1 MRGGDA
7 IDHPPQPRFLERTV
21 SNVRFV
27 FRDMQSAK
35 RRGMLVIDDLTVV
48 LPVEHR

>member
-35 RRGMLVIDDLTVV
+35 RRGMACHRRSYCRM
-48 LPVEHR
+48 PVEHC